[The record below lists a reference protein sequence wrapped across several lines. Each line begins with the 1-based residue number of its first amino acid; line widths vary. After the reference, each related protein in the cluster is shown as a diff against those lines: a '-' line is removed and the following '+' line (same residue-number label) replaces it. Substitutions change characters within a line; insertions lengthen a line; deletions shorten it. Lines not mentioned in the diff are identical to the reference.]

1 MSDVNMDWTKI
12 IKVKKPVKRVQRAV
26 SFNESNLKA
35 LSAITEFINAS
46 SISDTLDQLIETYI
60 QFGEISD
67 LEGNIVKVKDIVN
80 NAKHDH

>member
-1 MSDVNMDWTKI
+1 MSDANMDWTKI
-12 IKVKKPVKRVQRAV
+12 IKVKKPVKKVQRAV

-35 LSAITEFINAS
+35 LSIITEFINAS

-80 NAKHDH
+80 VNN